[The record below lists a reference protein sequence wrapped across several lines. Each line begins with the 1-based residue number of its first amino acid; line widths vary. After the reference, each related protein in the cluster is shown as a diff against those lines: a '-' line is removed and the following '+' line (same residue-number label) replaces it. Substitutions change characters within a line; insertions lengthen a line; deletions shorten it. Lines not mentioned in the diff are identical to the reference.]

1 MNKKLLS
8 ILFLSCLFFFKHN
21 LALAQCPSLCELKGV
36 GLYVWLGDGDSQNI
50 GDATNDDEDGDDFI
64 GFKNYSSVP
73 VDISGWQLF
82 TDEYQE
88 RTGSWNAAF
97 TFPSGTILQPGQY
110 ALVVAE
116 WNGSNPLPLLWFNAG
131 FNTGGEGLFEE
142 TSALVAW
149 AILSDPSTHEYITVH
164 QQGGASTGQSLPVTT
179 FPLSVKLCNSN
190 LTSLI
195 PTDFDGCETVY
206 FNDATCTF
214 SEVTDCSLPLLNSP
228 CGQIS
233 NHAPQLNHT
242 NVSYAAPATGYDLNS
257 LPVGSPPLGS
267 TLVWYTNAYHTG
279 SPYTSLSNAPDGP
292 YYAFYYYSA
301 NTCYSASAQVAVT
314 QALGVGLLNF
324 SSQRVDDAVLLNW
337 ETSSENNNKGFII
350 ERAADSRS
358 WSKIGFVNSLANS
371 GNNTEVLKYAFK
383 DNLPLRSNN
392 YYRLIQVDFDGQQA
406 VSNITNVLFNISG
419 GISIYPNP
427 AKDVLFVNNLTGN
440 ETVIVSNNLGAIVK
454 EQKAYA
460 NFVEINMSDLP
471 TGTYHVSVVSE
482 NNKMMHTGHILKRD

>member
-8 ILFLSCLFFFKHN
+8 ILLLSCLLFFKHN
-21 LALAQCPSLCELKGV
+21 VVLAQCPSICALKGV

-142 TSALVAW
+142 TSARVAW
-149 AILSDPSTHEYITVH
+149 AILSDPGTHEYITVH
-164 QQGGASTGQSLPVTT
+164 QEGAASSGQDLPAAT

-206 FNDATCTF
+206 FNDTTCTF
-214 SEVTDCSLPLLNSP
+214 SEVTDCSLPLLNNP

-233 NHAPQLNHT
+233 NRSPQLNHT
-242 NVSYAAPATGYDLNS
+242 NVSYTAPATGYDLNS
-257 LPVGSPPLGS
+257 LPVESPPLGY
-267 TLVWYTNAYHTG
+267 TLAWYTNAYHTG
-279 SPYTSLSNAPDGP
+279 SPYTSLSNAQNGT
-292 YYAFYYYSA
+292 YYAFYHNGT
-301 NTCYSASAQVAVT
+301 NTCYSASAPVTVT

-324 SSQRVDDAVLLNW
+324 SSQRVHDGVLLNW
-337 ETSSENNNKGFII
+337 ETSSENNNKGYIV

-358 WSKIGFVNSLANS
+358 WSKIGFVNSLAYKGNS
-371 GNNTEVLKYAFK
+371 TEVLKYAFK
-383 DNLPLRSNN
+383 DNSPLRSSN
-392 YYRLIQVDFDGQQA
+392 YYRLIQVDFDEKQTA
-406 VSNITNVLFNISG
+406 SNITNVLFEINGAIC
-419 GISIYPNP
+419 IYPNP
-427 AKDVLFVNNLTGN
+427 ARDVLFVSNLTGS
-440 ETVIVSNNLGAIVK
+440 ETIVICSNLGAIVK
-454 EQKAYA
+454 EQKANA
-460 NFVEINMSDLP
+460 NVLEIDISDLP
-471 TGTYHVSVVSE
+471 QGTYYVSVVSQD
-482 NNKMMHTGHILKRD
+482 NKMMHSGHVFKRD